1 MARKYEM
8 RKRAEARDATRLR
21 IVEAAVELHS
31 TIGPA
36 RTTVSAIAQR
46 AGVQRHTYYRHFP
59 EERDLLLA
67 CSGLDMERNPM
78 PDPAPWAAIGDPVER
93 LRTALDELYGYF
105 AANEGM
111 LANVTRDAQ
120 FHAETRA
127 VMSIRVGP
135 TMGAMQKVLTA
146 DVPKHALAMLG
157 LALQF
162 PTWQSLVRDSG
173 LSHARAV
180 ETMTAAVENAIAN
193 GAPRTRRRRRSA
205 APRPATA
212 RS

>member
-8 RKRAEARDATRLR
+8 RKRAEARDATRRR
-21 IVEAAVELHS
+21 IVEAAIDLHT

-36 RTTVSAIAQR
+36 HTTVSAIAER

-59 EERDLLLA
+59 DERELGLA
-67 CSGLDMERNPM
+67 CSGLYTERNPM
-78 PDPAPWAAIGDPVER
+78 PDPAPWGAIADPVER
-93 LRTALDELYGYF
+93 FRTALAELYGYF

-120 FHAETRA
+120 FDAETRA
-127 VMSIRVGP
+127 VMNIRMGP

-146 DVPKHALAMLG
+146 DVPEGALALLG

-162 PTWQSLVRDSG
+162 PTWHSLVRDSG
-173 LSHARAV
+173 LSHERAV
-180 ETMTAAVENAIAN
+180 ETMTAAVESAIAN

-205 APRPATA
+205 APRPPTA